1 MDNREISQRRY
12 RIGGWANLLEP
23 KLSRLA
29 RRQQICFQGRMAN
42 RVHFTV
48 ARDYQID

>member
-1 MDNREISQRRY
+1 MDKREISQRRY

-29 RRQQICFQGRMAN
+29 RRQQICFQGRMKGIES
-42 RVHFTV
+42 FPG
-48 ARDYQID
+48 DSFGQ

>member
-29 RRQQICFQGRMAN
+29 RRQQICFQGRIKGIES
-42 RVHFTV
+42 FPG
-48 ARDYQID
+48 DSFGQ

>member
-23 KLSRLA
+23 KLSRLLS
-29 RRQQICFQGRMAN
+29 RQQICFQGRIKGIES
-42 RVHFTV
+42 FPG
-48 ARDYQID
+48 DSFGQ